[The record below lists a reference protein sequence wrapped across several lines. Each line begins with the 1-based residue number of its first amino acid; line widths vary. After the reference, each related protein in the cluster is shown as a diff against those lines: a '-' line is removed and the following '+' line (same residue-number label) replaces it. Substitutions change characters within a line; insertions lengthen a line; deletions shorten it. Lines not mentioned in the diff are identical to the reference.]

1 MLDKTSVNGEQE
13 KTVARSLK
21 ATYAPTHTTTDQS
34 SAAKWHGERRF
45 HMLKRVRNSIPR
57 RACGSEDVPNK

>member
-21 ATYAPTHTTTDQS
+21 GTYAPTNHPLRNDTV
-34 SAAKWHGERRF
+34 RRF

-57 RACGSEDVPNK
+57 RECGSEDVPNK